1 MPIKTVRVL
10 TLQDIRPVPLPL
22 ASSAPAALNVIAFL
36 SLNVTRLQLVV
47 PSAWRYFAKS
57 PQGLVP
63 TTFDLLIQHPFLNEA
78 YSNYTIEDYDLFTPS
93 HTFGPSQFYQ

>member
-1 MPIKTVRVL
+1 MPIKTIRVL

-47 PSAWRYFAKS
+47 PSA
-57 PQGLVP
+57 
-63 TTFDLLIQHPFLNEA
+63 
-78 YSNYTIEDYDLFTPS
+78 
-93 HTFGPSQFYQ
+93 